1 MNLLERTEMAQ
12 PRPGRSPAADTR
24 LRPWLL
30 AWLGLPV
37 LGIANGVIRDAT
49 YKQVMSE
56 PAAHQLSTATL
67 LMVMTAYIWTLERR
81 WPIPTSRSALGIGG
95 SWALLTIL
103 FELGFG
109 HYVVGDSWSSL
120 LQAYNLADGRVWAA
134 VPLWTLLGPEVI
146 RRLRGRR

>member
-37 LGIANGVIRDAT
+37 LGIANGLIRDAT
-49 YKQVMSE
+49 YKQVLSE
-56 PAAHQLSTATL
+56 PSAHQLSTATL
-67 LMVMTAYIWTLERR
+67 LMLMTAYIWTLERH

>member
-49 YKQVMSE
+49 YKQVLSK

-67 LMVMTAYIWTLERR
+67 LMLMTAYIWTLERR
-81 WPIPTSRSALGIGG
+81 WPIPTSRSALGIGE
-95 SWALLTIL
+95 A
-103 FELGFG
+103 
-109 HYVVGDSWSSL
+109 
-120 LQAYNLADGRVWAA
+120 
-134 VPLWTLLGPEVI
+134 GPC
-146 RRLRGRR
+146 

>member
-12 PRPGRSPAADTR
+12 PRPRRSPAADTR

-49 YKQVMSE
+49 YKQVLSE

-81 WPIPTSRSALGIGG
+81 WPIPTSRSALGIGE
-95 SWALLTIL
+95 A
-103 FELGFG
+103 
-109 HYVVGDSWSSL
+109 
-120 LQAYNLADGRVWAA
+120 
-134 VPLWTLLGPEVI
+134 GPC
-146 RRLRGRR
+146 

>member
-1 MNLLERTEMAQ
+1 M
-12 PRPGRSPAADTR
+12 
-24 LRPWLL
+24 RPWLL

-49 YKQVMSE
+49 YKQVLSE

-120 LQAYNLADGRVWAA
+120 LQAYNLADGRV
-134 VPLWTLLGPEVI
+134 
-146 RRLRGRR
+146 GRRCRCGRCWGRRSSGGCVAVADQPARSIWRGSTWAGRDHRALAG